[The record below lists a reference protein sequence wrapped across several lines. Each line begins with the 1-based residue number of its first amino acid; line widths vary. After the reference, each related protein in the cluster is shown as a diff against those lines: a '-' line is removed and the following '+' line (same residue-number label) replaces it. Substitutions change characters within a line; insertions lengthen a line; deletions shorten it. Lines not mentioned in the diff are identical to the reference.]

1 MTDEMTKAETR
12 KMIEKAMSRYEGSVT
27 RISTVLGKGL
37 LSSNTAVPRSSSS
50 KMRLG
55 KLSGGKMFTAE
66 SGMKLKVV

>member
-1 MTDEMTKAETR
+1 
-12 KMIEKAMSRYEGSVT
+12 MSRYEGRV
-27 RISTVLGKGL
+27 IKMSTVLGKGL
-37 LSSNTAVPRSSSS
+37 LSSNTAIPRSSSS

>member
-1 MTDEMTKAETR
+1 MRNMTKAETR
-12 KMIEKAMSRYEGSVT
+12 EMIGKAMSRYEGRV
-27 RISTVLGKGL
+27 IKMSTVLGKGL

-55 KLSGGKMFTAE
+55 KGSGRMFTAE